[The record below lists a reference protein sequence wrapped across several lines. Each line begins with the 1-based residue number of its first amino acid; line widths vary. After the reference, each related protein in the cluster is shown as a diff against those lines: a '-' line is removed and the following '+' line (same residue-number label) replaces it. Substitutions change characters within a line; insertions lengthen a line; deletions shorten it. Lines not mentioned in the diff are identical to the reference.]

1 MTDLAGFFADPLA
14 LAQGAAVLV
23 AAAGAPD
30 VTSAADYAAGRQ
42 ILYEAFSQVL
52 HRAPT
57 AYELQAIQ
65 AIALHET
72 GMGQIGQFGGS
83 HNWGA
88 VQCPGTWGADECP
101 PGCTMGKD
109 STPTAQSKA
118 VCFRSY
124 ADDVAGA
131 VDLVRNLTIA
141 RPRTLHA
148 LQSGD
153 ADAIAGA
160 MYAERYYTGTSTDPA
175 HNIAAYAGG
184 IARRALQLSRGLGE
198 PLRVQRYRV
207 APPEAGLVGPVTLAS
222 AFAVLALRRHLAAV
236 AAVTGDAGVGT
247 ANTGWNLGE
256 WIPTFVT
263 ADDAR
268 RYVREYDSQWEQL
281 TQDIARAG
289 AKMPVEQQQAWAI
302 DLEAWRKFR
311 DDAIASV
318 TLWNARA
325 TMMQTDRWASKLV
338 EWRKVLATTI
348 PVTGPGPVAPGQ
360 GLGGQGNASNSI
372 FGSGWA
378 QMALVV
384 AALFGAG
391 YLIRGFRP

>member
-1 MTDLAGFFADPLA
+1 MTNLAGLFLDPLA
-14 LAQGAAVLV
+14 LAQGAAVL
-23 AAAGAPD
+23 AAAGAVD
-30 VTSAADYAAGRQ
+30 VSSAHDYAAGRQ
-42 ILYEAFSQVL
+42 ILYEAFSQVM

-88 VQCPGTWGADECP
+88 VQCPGTWGASECP

-109 STPTAQSKA
+109 SSPTTTSKA

-124 ADDVAGA
+124 PDDVAGA

-148 LQSGD
+148 LQTGD
-153 ADAIAGA
+153 AEAIAGA

-175 HNIAAYAGG
+175 KNIAAYAGG
-184 IARRALQLSRGLGE
+184 IARRAAELSRALGE

-207 APPEAGLVGPVTLAS
+207 APPGAGIGPPVLAS
-222 AFAVLALRRHLAAV
+222 AFAIIALRRHLAAV
-236 AAVTGDAGVGT
+236 AGDVGPG
-247 ANTGWNLGE
+247 APVETGWNLGE

-263 ADDAR
+263 GDDAR
-268 RYVREYDSQWEQL
+268 RYVREYDSQWDQL
-281 TQDIARAG
+281 ANDIARAG
-289 AKMPVEQQQAWAI
+289 PKMPPEQQQAWAI

-318 TLWNARA
+318 TIWNARA
-325 TMMQTDRWASKLV
+325 IMMQTDRWGSKLV
-338 EWRKVLATTI
+338 EWRKTLEKTI
-348 PVTGPGPVAPGQ
+348 PITAPGPVAPGQ
-360 GLGGQGNASNSI
+360 GLGGQGDGSNSI

-378 QMALVV
+378 QVALLV